1 MRGNYLT
8 HMQSGVISHLVSEAM
23 RERSTI
29 LHVDMDAFFA
39 SVSELDYPQYQGKP
53 LVVGAGVRGVVLSA
67 NYAARKYGIRAAMP
81 VARAQRMAP
90 NAIFI
95 PPDHERYSE
104 VSRRVM
110 EIFFDFTPHVEPIS
124 LDEAFLDVSGSRRL
138 FGTGREIATAIR
150 ERVRREERITCSVGI
165 ATSKF
170 IAKLASGRCKPDGML
185 EIQEDRVLTF
195 LHPLPVGEL
204 WGVGPKTNEELQRLG
219 LRTVGEIA
227 NTPVETLK
235 RALGE
240 GAGESLYELA
250 WGRDFREVITDA
262 PEKSISAAETFA
274 FDLEDR
280 EEIFRELLRLS
291 ERATHRMRKRELR
304 ARTIGLKVRFSDFT
318 NLTKSK
324 TLPLAINGMHE
335 VFEIARDL
343 YLSLKLEGSRIRL
356 LGVSLENLVDES
368 GAAEQLTLGER
379 ESGWREAQAAI
390 DRAIT
395 RFGRGSVQP
404 ARLVEEPTNEE
415 VEEDPA
421 TSEE

>member
-1 MRGNYLT
+1 MK
-8 HMQSGVISHLVSEAM
+8 SGVISHLVSEAM

-39 SVSELDYPQYQGKP
+39 SVSELDYPQYKGKP
-53 LVVGAGVRGVVLSA
+53 LVVGAGARGVVLSA
-67 NYAARKYGIRAAMP
+67 NYAARKFGIRAAMP

-90 NAIFI
+90 SAIFI

-110 EIFFDFTPHVEPIS
+110 EIFFDFTPHVEPLS

-138 FGTGREIATAIR
+138 FGEGRQIAALIR
-150 ERVRREERITCSVGI
+150 ERVRNQERITCSVGI
-165 ATSKF
+165 ASTKF

-185 EIQEDRVLTF
+185 EIHDDRVLTF
-195 LHPLPVGEL
+195 LHPLPVSEL

-227 NTPVETLK
+227 KTPLETLK

-250 WGRDFREVITDA
+250 WGRDFREVITDS

-274 FDLEDR
+274 YDLEDR

-291 ERATHRMRKRELR
+291 ERATHRMRARELR

-318 NLTKSK
+318 NTTKSK
-324 TLPLAINGMHE
+324 TLQLPINGMHE
-335 VFEIARDL
+335 VFEVARDL
-343 YLSLKLEGSRIRL
+343 FLSLKIDGSRIRL
-356 LGVSLENLVDES
+356 LGVSLENLVDEA
-368 GAAEQLTLGER
+368 GAVEQLLLGER
-379 ESGWREAQAAI
+379 ESGWREAQEAI
-390 DRAIT
+390 DRAIK

-404 ARLVEEPTNEE
+404 ARLVEEPSQEGE
-415 VEEDPA
+415 SDDPDS
-421 TSEE
+421 SER